1 MSDISD
7 RSNKYGGGWADCGA
21 VGTQITALQGV
32 NTKVEALVELTAT
45 VPNMAL
51 SSCSKRPSLRRN
63 ISNCGQFAYPE
74 DRAKSAATMPTVSEK
89 DIWGSIPALPD
100 TPENILSVRSGT
112 GCYGGIKEV
121 ARNGDGGS
129 YFSIPNPDKYGGGK
143 GGGNKVRTSTEDLID
158 IFL

>member
-1 MSDISD
+1 MA
-7 RSNKYGGGWADCGA
+7 GGWADCGA

-89 DIWGSIPALPD
+89 DIWGSIPALSD
-100 TPENILSVRSGT
+100 IPENIQSVRRGA
-112 GCYGGIKEV
+112 GCHGRIKGI
-121 ARNGDGGS
+121 AGN
-129 YFSIPNPDKYGGGK
+129 GGG
-143 GGGNKVRTSTEDLID
+143 R
-158 IFL
+158 